1 MNLDSSNLIV
11 YLYRWRMPLIV
22 VTFLS
27 AVAAAIFSAPAFIPP
42 KFKSTVVL
50 FPATTNSVSS
60 ALLGERNAYTAD
72 ILEFGKEEE
81 AEQMLQ
87 ILYSDEI
94 RDKVIRKF
102 DLMNHYDIDPDSKY
116 KQTNLYREFSSNIT
130 YRRTE
135 YMSVEIDV
143 LDTDPQLAA
152 DIANEIATLL
162 DSVKNRV
169 QKERA
174 QQGLL
179 IVEKEYKNLRREV
192 KAMEDSLRDLR
203 VKGIHDYEG
212 QSAVLSE
219 QIATAQIEGQKSVAQ
234 ELQYKLDTLAKYG
247 GAYTSLRDQL
257 KFRYEE
263 LNLMKTRYE
272 EAKVDAEVSLPH
284 KFIVNEAFPAEKKTY
299 PVRWLVVAIS
309 TLGGFVL
316 TLLTIIV
323 LDTVR
328 KANKDGVAKA

>member
-11 YLYRWRMPLIV
+11 YLYRWRRPLIV

-27 AVAAAIFSAPAFIPP
+27 AVAAAIFSAPFFIPP
-42 KFKSTVVL
+42 KYESTVVL

-94 RDKVIRKF
+94 RDKVIQKF
-102 DLMNHYDIDPDSKY
+102 DLMEHYDIDPDSKY
-116 KQTNLYREFSSNIT
+116 KQTALYREFASNIT

-135 YMSVEIDV
+135 YMSVVINV
-143 LDTDPQLAA
+143 LDTDPKLAA

-169 QKERA
+169 QQERA
-174 QQGLL
+174 QQGLR
-179 IVEKEYKNLRREV
+179 IVETEYKNLRREV

-219 QIATAQIEGQKSVAQ
+219 QIATALIENQKGVAKD
-234 ELQYKLDTLAKYG
+234 LQARLDTLAKYG

-257 KFRYEE
+257 KYRYEE
-263 LNLMKTRYE
+263 LNLLKTRYE
-272 EAKVDAEVSLPH
+272 EAKVDAKVSLPH
-284 KFIVNEAFPAEKKTY
+284 KFIVNTAFPAEKKSY
-299 PVRWLVVAIS
+299 PIRWLVVAMS
-309 TLGGFVL
+309 TMGGFVL
-316 TLLTIIV
+316 TLLVIIV
-323 LDTVR
+323 LDTLGKTKR
-328 KANKDGVAKA
+328 EESNS

>member
-11 YLYRWRMPLIV
+11 YLYRWRKPLII

-27 AVAAAIFSAPAFIPP
+27 AVAAAIFSAPMFIPP
-42 KFKSTVVL
+42 KYQSTVVL

-94 RDKVIRKF
+94 RDKVVRKF
-102 DLMNHYDIDPDSKY
+102 NLMDHYDIAPDSKY
-116 KQTNLYREFSSNIT
+116 RMTALYKEFSSNIT

-135 YMSVEIDV
+135 YMSVEITV
-143 LDTDPQLAA
+143 LDTDPNLAA
-152 DIANEIATLL
+152 DIANEIAVLL
-162 DSVKNRV
+162 DSVKSRV

-174 QQGLL
+174 YEGLR

-219 QIATAQIEGQKSVAQ
+219 QIATAMIENRNSVADD
-234 ELQYKLDTLAKYG
+234 LQARLDTLAKYG

-257 KFRYEE
+257 KYRYEE
-263 LNLMKTRYE
+263 LNLLKTRYE

-284 KFIVNEAFPAEKKTY
+284 KFIVNEAFPAEKKSY
-299 PVRWLVVAIS
+299 PIRWLIVAMS
-309 TLGGFVL
+309 TMGGFVL
-316 TLLTIIV
+316 TLLVIIV
-323 LDTVR
+323 LDTLR
-328 KANKDGVAKA
+328 KATSNEESA